1 MIKVSGLMKF
11 MFIIAT
17 FVLISQYAVLH
28 AEEYKSGELQRLMTD
43 IDMKYK
49 DAETIS
55 GYFMYSDEDWDIM
68 QEAGLKVAELTAK
81 VQEKYGRPDNGSYE
95 KIMEQMRVAAQNM
108 EKISKEQREKV
119 GALED
124 VQWEIRNLR
133 QTCQNCHRLLNIH
146 IYSGLYHGKKKER
159 RHEGIFKDWGK
170 PD

>member
-1 MIKVSGLMKF
+1 MVKVSVLLK
-11 MFIIAT
+11 
-17 FVLISQYAVLH
+17 LISVIAVLLLINQCAVLH
-28 AEEYKSGELQRLMTD
+28 AEEHKSGELQRLMTD
-43 IDMKYK
+43 IDLKYK
-49 DAETIS
+49 DAEAIS
-55 GYFMYSDEDWDIM
+55 GYYMYSDEDWDIM
-68 QEAGLKVAELTAK
+68 YEAGLKVEEMTAK
-81 VQEKYGRPDNGSYE
+81 VQEKYGRPGNGSYE

-108 EKISKEQREKV
+108 AKISKERRGEE